1 MFWKVMFAK
10 CLQKFDHMFAENY
23 VYLIVE
29 NQFVMTTFKACV
41 RTQRSDGLFA
51 VLIRVTHNRVAKYIK
66 TNKVIHKSK
75 LRKGEIKDA
84 DILSYCSNLI
94 KIYSDRLNMVDTT
107 NWDVDEVV
115 SYLQNIDEDISFSKY
130 ARKYERYMTLNI
142 WLRLV
147 WILLIA
153 IHICLINME
162 KMHWTCLL
170 INGGIVKV
178 RNL

>member
-1 MFWKVMFAK
+1 MFAK

-162 KMHWTCLL
+162 KMHWTNLL

>member
-23 VYLIVE
+23 VCLIVE

-41 RTQRSDGLFA
+41 RSQRSDGLFA
-51 VLIRVTHNRVAKYIK
+51 VLIRVTHNRIAKYIK

-130 ARKYERYMTLNI
+130 ARIFIIFVYQFE
-142 WLRLV
+142 
-147 WILLIA
+147 
-153 IHICLINME
+153 
-162 KMHWTCLL
+162 
-170 INGGIVKV
+170 
-178 RNL
+178 